1 MTRSQTRIGTRHIA
15 LLAIV
20 CAILVT
26 CLTVSCGINDELI
39 GKWRLVESDDSTFA
53 PGMLFVFNSDRSL
66 LVEPGEADISEEEKQ
81 EIIQAREDTSLTYT
95 SSPNGDLSLT
105 LTKKDKRSVTVR
117 MKYVLTEDTLSITDE
132 EGLKLVF
139 RRR

>member
-1 MTRSQTRIGTRHIA
+1 
-15 LLAIV
+15 
-20 CAILVT
+20 VT